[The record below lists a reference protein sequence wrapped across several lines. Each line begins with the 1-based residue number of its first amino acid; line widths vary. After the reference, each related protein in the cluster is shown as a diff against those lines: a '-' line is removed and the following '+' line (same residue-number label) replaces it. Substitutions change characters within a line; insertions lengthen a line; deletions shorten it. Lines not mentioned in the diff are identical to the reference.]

1 MKIFKKGLCALITIT
16 LLFTAFPMLA
26 FAAEESPAGKD
37 SSGKEEVVYVMADAA
52 GAPSGI
58 YVVNIFGSGSVTDYG
73 EYSQVKMMN
82 TNDKITQTDDKIAF
96 STNAA
101 RAYYQ
106 GTMKSTQIPWDI
118 SIRYF
123 MDGTEYSPKDI
134 AGKSGKLEIHF
145 KVSKNERFSG
155 SFWDDYAL
163 QAAFTL
169 DTGRCG
175 NITAPDATVADVG
188 SDKQL
193 SYTILPGKGIDT
205 VITADAKDFEM
216 DAASINA
223 VKLNLHI
230 DIDDKEL
237 MDKVGELIAGMADI
251 NDGALTLY
259 DGTGDLKDGSQ
270 DLVGG
275 AGDLKSGMD
284 SLNGGIAK
292 LKEGIDSAQ
301 SGLSALDRKS
311 GSLTG
316 GSAEVKK
323 ALLTIQSSIS
333 SVSLDTD
340 GLSKLT
346 SASGAIKT
354 GIGNLLDGAE
364 QLKQNLGF
372 AQYKALL
379 KKGGLDI
386 DALKQGNTQAVSSLE
401 SQITGLKATLA
412 GIEGVPGY
420 ESQVA
425 QLKAQIAELEN
436 VVTLLN
442 GNNAAI
448 GGTQSYLDGVSGAA
462 GELYTGVSGLKD
474 QYEAFDSAIG
484 DMADT
489 LTGMTGKLGA
499 LSAGIDTLVTKYT
512 ALDDGIGEYTGGVAK
527 LAAGYDRIMEGVSDL
542 AKGGKTLAKG
552 SGSLYD
558 GAEALYDGVAS
569 LTDGARDLSDGTEEM
584 HEKTADMDSQVED
597 QIDDMLASI
606 EKGDSKTVSFVSQKN
621 TNVKSVQF
629 VIKTDAVEK
638 PESAPAAG
646 ETAEKLTFWQKLIR
660 LFGIG

>member
-1 MKIFKKGLCALITIT
+1 MKTFKKGLCALISLT
-16 LLFTAFPMLA
+16 LLFTASSA
-26 FAAEESPAGKD
+26 FAAEEN
-37 SSGKEEVVYVMADAA
+37 SSGKEEVVYVTADAG

-58 YVVNIFGSGSVTDYG
+58 YVVNIFGRGDVTDYG

-82 TNDKITQTDDKIAF
+82 TNDPITQTGDKVTF
-96 STNAA
+96 STQAA

-106 GTMKSTQIPWDI
+106 GTMKSTEIPWDI

-123 MDGTEYSPKDI
+123 VDGVEYSPADV

-145 KVSKNERFSG
+145 KISKNEHFPG

-163 QAAFTL
+163 QATFTL
-169 DTGRCG
+169 DTGQCG
-175 NITAPDATVADVG
+175 NISAPDATIADVG
-188 SDKQL
+188 RDKQL

-205 VITADAKDFEM
+205 VITVDAKDFEM

-237 MDKVGELIAGMADI
+237 MDKVGELIDGMAAID
-251 NDGALTLY
+251 DGASTLY
-259 DGTGDLKDGSQ
+259 DGTGDLEGGSS
-270 DLVGG
+270 DLVNG
-275 AGDLKSGMD
+275 AGDLKSGMN

-301 SGLSALDRKS
+301 SGLAALDRKS

-323 ALLTIQSSIS
+323 ALLTIQTSLTA
-333 SVSLDTD
+333 VSLDTD
-340 GLSKLT
+340 GLSRLT
-346 SASGAIKT
+346 SASGKIKT
-354 GIGNLLDGAE
+354 GIGNLLDGVE
-364 QLKQNLGF
+364 KLKQNLGY
-372 AQYKALL
+372 AQYKALM

-386 DALKQGNTQAVSSLE
+386 DVLKQGNAQA
-401 SQITGLKATLA
+401 ITGLKGQIAGLKTTLA
-412 GIEGVPGY
+412 GIKGVPGY

-425 QLKAQIAELEN
+425 QLEAQIAQLEN
-436 VVTLLN
+436 ILALLT

-448 GGTQSYLDGVSGAA
+448 GGMESYLDGVAGAA
-462 GELYTGVSGLKD
+462 DQLYTGVSDFKD
-474 QYEAFDSAIG
+474 RYEAFDAAIG
-484 DMADT
+484 NMADT
-489 LTGMTGKLGA
+489 LTGLAGTLGT
-499 LSAGIDTLVTKYT
+499 LSVGIDTLVTKYT
-512 ALDDGIGEYTGGVAK
+512 ALDGGIGEYTGGVAQ

-542 AKGGKTLAKG
+542 AKGGKTLSQG

-558 GAEALYDGVAS
+558 GAEALYDGVSS
-569 LTDGARDLSDGTEEM
+569 LADGARELSDGTDKM
-584 HEKTADMDSQVED
+584 REKTTDMDSQVED

-606 EKGDSKTVSFVSQKN
+606 EKGDTKTVSFISQKN

-629 VIKTDAVEK
+629 VIKTGAIKK
-638 PESAPAAG
+638 PETTSAAG
-646 ETAEKLTFWQKLIR
+646 ETEQKLTFWQKLLR